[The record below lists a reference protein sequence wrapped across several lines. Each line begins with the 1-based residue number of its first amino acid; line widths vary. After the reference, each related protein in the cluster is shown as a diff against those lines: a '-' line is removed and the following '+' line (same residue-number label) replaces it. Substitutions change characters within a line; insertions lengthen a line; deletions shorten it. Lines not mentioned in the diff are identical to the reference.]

1 MRLFG
6 SKRNRGIVAG
16 KDDLKGVSGPQK
28 AAIMMLAIG
37 EERSA
42 RLFSMMDEE
51 EIKELS
57 QAMVNLGTI
66 ESGIVERLFM
76 EFANKIS
83 GTGSLVGSYQS
94 TERLLSKTLGKE
106 QVDTIMEEI
115 RGPAGRTMWD
125 KLGNVN
131 EGVLASYLKNEYP
144 QTVAVV
150 LGKLKPEHAAAV
162 LIELPDDFS
171 SEVIMRMLSM
181 EVVRKEILEG
191 VEQTLRT
198 EFMNNLARTNR
209 RDSHEVMADIFNS
222 FDRASEER
230 FMTSLEER
238 SRDSAEKIR
247 SLMFTFDDLSKLD
260 PNGVQTLLRH
270 IEKAKLAL
278 ALKGANEE
286 IKDMFFSNMS
296 ERQGKILR
304 EDMDNMGPVRLS
316 EVDEAQ
322 MEMVLKAKDLAN
334 SGEIVIAEGGGE
346 DELVY

>member
-1 MRLFG
+1 L
-6 SKRNRGIVAG
+6 AG
-16 KDDLKGVSGPQK
+16 KDNLKGVSGPAK

-37 EERSA
+37 EDRSA
-42 RLFSMMDEE
+42 RLFAMMDEE

-57 QAMVNLGTI
+57 QAMANLGSI
-66 ESGIVERLFM
+66 NADIVEHLFI
-76 EFANKIS
+76 EFAGHLSN
-83 GTGSLVGSYQS
+83 TGSLVGSLQS
-94 TERLLSKTLGKE
+94 TERLLRKTMSDEK
-106 QVDTIMEEI
+106 VSAIMEDI

-131 EGVLASYLKNEYP
+131 ETVLASYLKNEYP

-150 LGKLKPEHAAAV
+150 LNKLKPEHSAAV
-162 LIELPDDFS
+162 LVELPDEFS

-191 VEQTLRT
+191 VEQTLRI
-198 EFMNNLARTNR
+198 EFMSNLARTNR
-209 RDSHEVMADIFNS
+209 RDSHEVMADIFNNL
-222 FDRASEER
+222 DRASEER
-230 FMTSLEER
+230 FMNSLEER

-260 PNGVQTLLRH
+260 ANGVQTLLRH
-270 IEKAKLAL
+270 VEKASLAI
-278 ALKGANEE
+278 ALKGASDT

-304 EDMDNMGPVRLS
+304 EDMENMGPVRLS

-322 MEMVLKAKDLAN
+322 MGMVTKAKDLAAT
-334 SGEIVIAEGGGE
+334 GEIVIAESGGE
-346 DELVY
+346 DELIY

>member
-1 MRLFG
+1 M
-6 SKRNRGIVAG
+6 AG
-16 KDDLKGVSGPQK
+16 KDQLKGVSGPQK

-66 ESGIVERLFM
+66 DSAIVEHLFR
-76 EFANKIS
+76 EFANQIS

-304 EDMDNMGPVRLS
+304 EDMDNMGPVRLR

-322 MEMVLKAKDLAN
+322 MEMVSKAKDLAT